1 MALAP
6 RGAQART
13 YRQPGKSRMDRISDL
28 LGMGG
33 YAEFV
38 WPAFGVTLLVM
49 VGLVLV
55 SRRSLQADRRTL
67 ESLESVRAARRKGR
81 SPEPPAGDGDKNGE
95 T

>member
-1 MALAP
+1 
-6 RGAQART
+6 
-13 YRQPGKSRMDRISDL
+13 MDRISDF

-38 WPAFGVTLLVM
+38 WPAFAVTVVVM
-49 VGLVLV
+49 VGLVLI

-81 SPEPPAGDGDKNGE
+81 APGAPATDGEKNGE
-95 T
+95 A

>member
-1 MALAP
+1 
-6 RGAQART
+6 
-13 YRQPGKSRMDRISDL
+13 MDRISEF

-38 WPAFGVTLLVM
+38 WPAFAVTAVVM

-81 SPEPPAGDGDKNGE
+81 AAGDGDKNGE